1 MNFLQTRNFANQG
14 NGPQGSANN
23 QGGGDWNRAFRCY
36 SSPDLSNA
44 RLEGANL
51 SGAILDNANM
61 VGANLKDAILYKAD
75 LSNAN
80 LSELI
85 LSNAI
90 WTDGRKCAIGSI
102 GKCN

>member
-1 MNFLQTRNFANQG
+1 
-14 NGPQGSANN
+14 
-23 QGGGDWNRAFRCY
+23 
-36 SSPDLSNA
+36 
-44 RLEGANL
+44 
-51 SGAILDNANM
+51 M